1 MPLILLAAIFAVFIC
16 GQTEVLAQ
24 NRVGRTGTGA
34 AGEVGAQGT
43 ASPVVTVQPP
53 VSLQTTINPSL
64 LVVPP
69 QGAKAEP
76 APEGGDSGCTCPDG
90 QQRDIEG
97 WCWRPTDAA
106 SGYWAKAEKCQS

>member
-1 MPLILLAAIFAVFIC
+1 MPLILLAAIFAAFIC

-24 NRVGRTGTGA
+24 NRVGRTGAGA
-34 AGEVGAQGT
+34 ASEAGAQG
-43 ASPVVTVQPP
+43 AAPVVTVQPP
-53 VSLQTTINPSL
+53 ASLQPTINPPV

-76 APEGGDSGCTCPDG
+76 APDGGDSSCACPDG

-106 SGYWAKAEKCQS
+106 SGYWAKTEKCQP